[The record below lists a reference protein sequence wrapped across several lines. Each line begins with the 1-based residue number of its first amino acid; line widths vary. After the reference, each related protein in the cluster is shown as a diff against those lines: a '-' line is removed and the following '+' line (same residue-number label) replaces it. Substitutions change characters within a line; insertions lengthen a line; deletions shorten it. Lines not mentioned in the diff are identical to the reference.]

1 MCLPCSSCKN
11 SWHAERPHQPAT
23 IPRADRAGRR
33 PDAAHLV
40 LPDQRRIPLPR
51 AVTGG
56 AAVRP
61 CRRAGRGMA
70 AHHLGGGGV
79 RPMASPMAHPA
90 DRRPVPAPRVPRA
103 GRGAGRDEL
112 PVQPGRGRRA
122 DAPERAGPGPG
133 RRRGVRPDRGAAVQ
147 PAAGLRF
154 RVRQLHRLHALRDA
168 RPPHREYRRRRRRL
182 ACVADERN
190 RPARPVHAHRGP
202 RGHAVRDRPGRALLH
217 PPGVASLGNRRR
229 ALLLGDPVCHRP
241 ARHGAA
247 TAHDLRPHARAA
259 PGRRDRHR
267 PDRARSGPD
276 PAGHRRYWPR
286 HRRRRDSSR
295 SSPPGR
301 CARAGRTPRGVAM
314 RYVNLGGCG
323 LKVSQIGLG
332 MMSYGDP
339 ASQQWALNT
348 GSAEPIVRQAVEAG
362 VTFFDTADMY
372 SDGASEEIT
381 GRLLGRLFP
390 RRDDFVLATKVYYPT
405 GPGANDR
412 GLSRM
417 HILASIESSLKR
429 LGTGHVDLY
438 QIHRWDEG
446 TPIEETMSALH
457 DVVRAG
463 QARYIGASAM
473 FAWQFA
479 KAQYTAQI
487 GGWTRFVSMQNRYNL
502 VNREDER
509 EMIPFC
515 LDQGIGVVPYSPLA
529 RGLLA
534 GTRERTGKQRTAR
547 ARAGNSPS
555 RPADF
560 DVADAVTA
568 VASQRNLPPAQIA
581 LAWLLGR
588 PGVSA
593 PIVGATKPGHLLD
606 ATEALDVSLSDDEVA
621 QLESRYLP
629 RG

>member
-1 MCLPCSSCKN
+1 
-11 SWHAERPHQPAT
+11 
-23 IPRADRAGRR
+23 
-33 PDAAHLV
+33 
-40 LPDQRRIPLPR
+40 
-51 AVTGG
+51 
-56 AAVRP
+56 
-61 CRRAGRGMA
+61 
-70 AHHLGGGGV
+70 
-79 RPMASPMAHPA
+79 
-90 DRRPVPAPRVPRA
+90 
-103 GRGAGRDEL
+103 
-112 PVQPGRGRRA
+112 
-122 DAPERAGPGPG
+122 
-133 RRRGVRPDRGAAVQ
+133 
-147 PAAGLRF
+147 
-154 RVRQLHRLHALRDA
+154 
-168 RPPHREYRRRRRRL
+168 
-182 ACVADERN
+182 
-190 RPARPVHAHRGP
+190 
-202 RGHAVRDRPGRALLH
+202 
-217 PPGVASLGNRRR
+217 
-229 ALLLGDPVCHRP
+229 
-241 ARHGAA
+241 
-247 TAHDLRPHARAA
+247 
-259 PGRRDRHR
+259 
-267 PDRARSGPD
+267 
-276 PAGHRRYWPR
+276 
-286 HRRRRDSSR
+286 
-295 SSPPGR
+295 
-301 CARAGRTPRGVAM
+301 M

-372 SDGASEEIT
+372 SGGASEEIT

-412 GLSRM
+412 GLSRK

-429 LGTGHVDLY
+429 LGTDHVDLY

-515 LDQGIGVVPYSPLA
+515 IDQGIGVVPYSPLA

-547 ARAGNSPS
+547 ARAADSPY